1 MDKMILLQNAIRLEN
16 SNSASA
22 LITACEIMGPPR
34 PTLFGKEFTF
44 VFRVEPFEY
53 KQNPLTLTRLKITI
67 SLLENDQSLMIGRFT
82 SRSDHPHL
90 LNAKCVDIQLQL
102 HLRTDELIVL
112 ADRTHHGDVSFKF
125 DVVTH
130 FGEDIFPSSSG
141 TFVVPHSRWLEIL
154 NGLRLD
160 RYELIVIRTPVEASH
175 LRSPFSE
182 ALNKIREAEREFSK
196 GNWNR
201 VGVACR
207 SAWNTVLSSVPSGT
221 PRDQRLEYLLS
232 NVMGDP
238 RRQKFAFAVLKGFN
252 NVVNEAVHLEGDLKS
267 SRVPSDL
274 TRADALLCLHWYSTA
289 IGYLA
294 SIASPSAN
302 ATP

>member
-1 MDKMILLQNAIRLEN
+1 MDKMILLQNTVRLAN

-53 KQNPLTLTRLKITI
+53 KQNPLSLTNLKITI
-67 SLLENDQSLMIGRFT
+67 SLFENNQSLMIGRFT
-82 SRSDHPHL
+82 SRSERPYL
-90 LNAKCVDIQLQL
+90 LNARTNDIQLQL
-102 HLRTDELIVL
+102 HLRTEEVIVL
-112 ADRTHHGDVSFKF
+112 ADRTNHGDVTFNF
-125 DVVTH
+125 DVVAR
-130 FGEDIFPSSSG
+130 FGEDIFPPSSG
-141 TFVVPHSRWLEIL
+141 TLVVPHSRWLEIL
-154 NGLRLD
+154 NGLQLD
-160 RYELIVIRTPVEASH
+160 RYELIVIRTPVKASH

-182 ALNKIREAEREFSK
+182 ALNKIRDAEREFSK
-196 GNWNR
+196 GNWNG

-207 SAWNTVLSSVPSGT
+207 SAWNTVLSSVTSGT
-221 PRDQRLEYLLS
+221 PRDRRLEYLLA
-232 NVMGDP
+232 NVTGDP

-252 NVVNEAVHLEGDLKS
+252 NIVNEAVHLEGDVKS

-294 SIASPSAN
+294 SIANPSTS